1 MIIYNVY
8 ANSAQIKAI
17 YREAI
22 NLERQG
28 WFVLA
33 NYIPGYQIPPEIE
46 GYIPD
51 IYAVKGKLT
60 RIILIDYINSVGPE
74 KKAVLKK
81 YISGYRDMFLN
92 IYLVNIAGCR
102 ISTDQ

>member
-1 MIIYNVY
+1 MIIHSVF

-17 YREAI
+17 YRESI

-33 NYIPGYQIPPEIE
+33 NLIPGYQTPPEIE
-46 GYIPD
+46 GFIPD
-51 IYAVKGKLT
+51 IYAVKGNLT
-60 RIILIDYINSVGPE
+60 QIILIDYLDSISME
-74 KKAVLKK
+74 KKEILKN
-81 YISGYRDMFLN
+81 YVSGYRDMFLK

-102 ISTDQ
+102 IATD

>member
-1 MIIYNVY
+1 MIIHSVY
-8 ANSAQIKAI
+8 ASSAQIKAI
-17 YREAI
+17 YRESI

-33 NYIPGYQIPPEIE
+33 NLIPGYQAPPEIE

-51 IYAVKGKLT
+51 IYAVKGNLT
-60 RIILIDYINSVGPE
+60 QIILVDYWNSVPE
-74 KKAVLKK
+74 QKKGVLRE
-81 YISGYRDMFLN
+81 YVSGYRDMFLK

-102 ISTDQ
+102 IAIE